1 MNHIDSSYF
10 NENFLEQIIKKDL
23 DNGLD
28 KKKLKFRFPPEP
40 NGFLHIGHAKSICL
54 NFGFGKTFSAPVN
67 LRFDDTNPEKES
79 MEFINSIKEDIR
91 WLGFNW
97 DSECYASDYFDKLY
111 EWAIYLIK
119 NQKAYV
125 DSQDQETISN
135 QRGIPTAPGKNSPYR
150 DRSVEENLNLFE
162 KMKFGDFSPGD
173 CVLRAKIDM
182 ESPNMHMRDPV
193 LYRIINFDHH
203 RTKDKWKIYPT
214 YDWAHGQSDYIEGI
228 SHSFCTLEF
237 EVHRELYDWF
247 INNIN
252 NKSELVPKQRE
263 FARLNLSY
271 TIMSK
276 RKLAELVGS
285 GLVDGWD
292 DPRMP
297 TISGLRRR
305 GVPPESILN
314 FCEKVGVSKRENIID
329 YSLLDF
335 CCREVLNKIAYR
347 LMVILDPIELEIMN
361 YKENEREILIAENN
375 PEDSAFG
382 NREIT
387 FSKNLLIE
395 KDDFKEEAN
404 RKFFR
409 LTLGKEVRLKNG
421 YIIKGEKVDKDNNGN
436 IKKIYCTYDQK
447 SKSGSGTPESLRKV
461 KGTIHWVDKSNFQKI
476 SVNIY
481 EKLFNVESPDQDK
494 NVDFK
499 ELINFDS
506 LKKYNNACAE
516 SNIKDVV
523 KSKYY
528 QFQRIGYF
536 KLDKNSLKEK
546 LIFNKT
552 VSLRDS
558 KPRTKFD

>member
-1 MNHIDSSYF
+1 MNHIDSSHF

-252 NKSELVPKQRE
+252 NKTELVPKQRE

-361 YKENEREILIAENN
+361 YKENETEILIAENN

-436 IKKIYCTYDQK
+436 VKKIYCTYDPK

-536 KLDKNSLKEK
+536 KLDKNSFKEK

>member
-1 MNHIDSSYF
+1 MNHIDSSHL

-28 KKKLKFRFPPEP
+28 KRKLKFRFPPEP

-97 DSECYASDYFDKLY
+97 DSECYASNYFDQLY
-111 EWAIYLIK
+111 GWAIYLIK
-119 NQKAYV
+119 NRKAYV

-135 QRGIPTAPGKNSPYR
+135 QRGIPTTPGENSPYR

-162 KMKFGDFSPGD
+162 KMKFGEFDPGD

-182 ESPNMHMRDPV
+182 KSPNMHMRDPV
-193 LYRIINFDHH
+193 LYRIINFNHH

-237 EVHRELYDWF
+237 EVHRELYEWF
-247 INNIN
+247 IDNIN
-252 NKSELVPKQRE
+252 DNRKLVPKQRE

-276 RKLAELVGS
+276 RKLSELVSS
-285 GLVDGWD
+285 GLVKGWD

-347 LMVILDPIELEIMN
+347 LMVILNPIELVIMN
-361 YKENEREILIAENN
+361 YKDKGRKTLIAENN
-375 PEDSAFG
+375 PEDSGYG

-387 FSKNLLIE
+387 FSKNLVIE
-395 KDDFKEEAN
+395 KEDFKEEAN

-409 LTLGKEVRLKNG
+409 LTLGKEVRLKNA
-421 YIIKGEKVDKDNNGN
+421 YIIKGEKVEKDSNGN
-436 IKKIYCTYDQK
+436 IIKIYCTYDPK
-447 SKSGSGTPESLRKV
+447 SRSGSGTPESLRKV
-461 KGTIHWVDKSNFQKI
+461 KGTIHWVDKNNFQKI

-494 NVDFK
+494 NIDFK
-499 ELINFDS
+499 ELINPDS
-506 LKKYNNACAE
+506 LKRHDNAYAE
-516 SNIKDVV
+516 SNIKDVI
-523 KSKYY
+523 KANYY

-536 KLDKNSLKEK
+536 KLDKNSSKEN

-558 KPRTKFD
+558 KPRAKFD

>member
-305 GVPPESILN
+305 GVPPEAILN

-436 IKKIYCTYDQK
+436 IKKIYCTYDPK

-536 KLDKNSLKEK
+536 KLEKNSLKEK

>member
-285 GLVDGWD
+285 ELVDGWD

-329 YSLLDF
+329 YSLLNF

-436 IKKIYCTYDQK
+436 VKKIYCTYDPK

-481 EKLFNVESPDQDK
+481 EKLFNVESPDKDK